1 MVKITIVGAGI
12 AGMSIASQLPKGCEI
27 TIVARDLPG
36 DPDSLGWASPWA
48 GAVWMG
54 MDGSPPREQKM
65 QLDAFAHMWKLAMT
79 NPESSVKRIEMHDL
93 TDFKKPEDVWYYGK
107 MPGFRV
113 MSKEEL
119 PDGAVNGMCYQSWIL
134 TPPVFLPWLRGQLE
148 ASGVVFKRVSVR
160 SLADLKGMGHD
171 ILINATGWGSRFLRD
186 VSDQDVEQVRG
197 QTVLVKSDYDKIW
210 IRRGQ
215 DYTYVLP
222 RGDGTAILGGIKQ
235 FGDTNALVDSSL
247 RADIFRRV
255 HENLPE
261 AFPETPSGF
270 QVVRDIV
277 GIRPQRKTG
286 ARVEKEIL
294 DGQTVIH
301 AYGAPGG
308 GYVYSYGI
316 AREVAEL
323 VNDIQLKMPKAN
335 L

>member
-12 AGMSIASQLPKGCEI
+12 AGMSIASQLPKGYEI

-119 PDGAVNGMCYQSWIL
+119 PHGAVNGMCW
-134 TPPVFLPWLRGQLE
+134 
-148 ASGVVFKRVSVR
+148 
-160 SLADLKGMGHD
+160 
-171 ILINATGWGSRFLRD
+171 
-186 VSDQDVEQVRG
+186 
-197 QTVLVKSDYDKIW
+197 
-210 IRRGQ
+210 
-215 DYTYVLP
+215 
-222 RGDGTAILGGIKQ
+222 GIKQ
-235 FGDTNALVDSSL
+235 FGDTNTLVDSSL

-255 HENLPE
+255 HENLPQ
-261 AFPETPSGF
+261 AFPDTPSGF

-323 VNDIQLKMPKAN
+323 VNDIQLKMPKAY

>member
-12 AGMSIASQLPKGCEI
+12 AGMSIASQLPKGYEI

-107 MPGFRV
+107 MPG
-113 MSKEEL
+113 
-119 PDGAVNGMCYQSWIL
+119 
-134 TPPVFLPWLRGQLE
+134 
-148 ASGVVFKRVSVR
+148 VR
-160 SLADLKGMGHD
+160 
-171 ILINATGWGSRFLRD
+171 
-186 VSDQDVEQVRG
+186 
-197 QTVLVKSDYDKIW
+197 
-210 IRRGQ
+210 
-215 DYTYVLP
+215 
-222 RGDGTAILGGIKQ
+222 GIKQ
-235 FGDTNALVDSSL
+235 FGDTNVLVDSSL

>member
-1 MVKITIVGAGI
+1 MVKITIVGAGYRHPQPPDKALRSHISSI
-12 AGMSIASQLPKGCEI
+12 AGMSIASQLPKGHEI

-36 DPDSLGWASPWA
+36 DPESLGWASPWA

-107 MPGFRV
+107 MPG
-113 MSKEEL
+113 
-119 PDGAVNGMCYQSWIL
+119 
-134 TPPVFLPWLRGQLE
+134 LE
-148 ASGVVFKRVSVR
+148 AAGVVFKRVSVR

-235 FGDTNALVDSSL
+235 FGDTNALVDSGL

-261 AFPETPSGF
+261 AFPDTPSGF

-294 DGQTVIH
+294 NGRTVIH